1 MRSSGNGTGGAVDL
15 KYIESKIFM
24 DMEFMKNGL
33 LPVLLGAALIAGCT
47 NGAGKKEAGGAPV
60 RVKVESVKCA
70 ESSSVKTY
78 VGRAEAS
85 KSATLL
91 SPFPSSLEQIDAREG
106 KSVGKGGRVALVHS
120 ETVES
125 SLSSAEATLRQ
136 AQDSYDRL
144 QAVKDNGSVP
154 TVKLVEVETE
164 LAKAEAALRAA
175 RKAEDDCSVKAPF
188 DGTVS
193 EVFAEE
199 GENLTVGQP
208 IAKIVDLNSLEISI
222 SVPETEIASC
232 SIGAVAEVTVTAL
245 SDIPV
250 RARVVRKGV
259 DASLLSHSYECAL
272 KLDTPL
278 PGLMPGMICKTVFRT
293 AGEDIGEVPVIPA
306 SVIRTDRTGRY
317 VWTVG
322 EGNLVEKKYV
332 TAGDFSGK
340 GVKILSGLSEG
351 DLLIVGGAAKVSC
364 GMKVETIS
372 E

>member
-1 MRSSGNGTGGAVDL
+1 
-15 KYIESKIFM
+15 
-24 DMEFMKNGL
+24 MKNGL
-33 LPVLLGAALIAGCT
+33 LPVLLGAALISACA
-47 NGAGKKEAGGAPV
+47 NGGGKKEAGRAPV
-60 RVKVESVKCA
+60 RVKVETVKCA

-91 SPFPSSLEQIDAREG
+91 APFPSSLEKIDAREG
-106 KSVGKGGRVALVHS
+106 KSVGKGGRVAMVHS
-120 ETVES
+120 EAVES
-125 SLSSAEATLRQ
+125 SLSAAEATLRQ
-136 AQDSYDRL
+136 AQDGYDRL
-144 QAVKDNGSVP
+144 QEVKDNGSVP

-164 LAKAEAALRAA
+164 LARAKAALRTA
-175 RKAEDDCSVKAPF
+175 RKAEDDCSVKSPF
-188 DGTVS
+188 AGTVS

-199 GENLTVGQP
+199 GENLTIGQP

-222 SVPETEIASC
+222 SVPETEIASF
-232 SIGAVAEVTVTAL
+232 SVGAVAEVTVTAL
-245 SDIPV
+245 SDTPV

-259 DASLLSHSYECAL
+259 DASLLSHSYGCAL

-293 AGEDIGEVPVIPA
+293 AGEGEVPVIPA
-306 SVIRTDRTGRY
+306 SVVRIDKTGRY
-317 VWTVG
+317 VWTLG
-322 EGNLVEKKYV
+322 DGNLVEKKYV
-332 TAGDFSGK
+332 TVGDFSGK

-351 DLLIVGGAAKVSC
+351 DRLIVGGAEKVSC

>member
-1 MRSSGNGTGGAVDL
+1 
-15 KYIESKIFM
+15 
-24 DMEFMKNGL
+24 MKNGL
-33 LPVLLGAALIAGCT
+33 FPVLLGAALISGCA
-47 NGAGKKEAGGAPV
+47 NGGGKKEAGRAPV
-60 RVKVESVKCA
+60 RVKVETVKCA

-91 SPFPSSLEQIDAREG
+91 SPFPASLEKIDAREG
-106 KSVGKGGRVALVHS
+106 QSIGKGGRVALVHS

-125 SLSSAEATLRQ
+125 SLSAAEATLRQ
-136 AQDSYDRL
+136 AQDGYDRL

-154 TVKLVEVETE
+154 TVKIVEVETE
-164 LAKAEAALRAA
+164 LARATAALRTA
-175 RKAEDDCSVKAPF
+175 RKAADDCSVKAPF
-188 DGTVS
+188 SGTVS

-199 GENLTVGQP
+199 GENLSIGQP

-232 SIGAVAEVTVTAL
+232 SVGAVAEMTVTAL
-245 SDIPV
+245 SDTSV

-293 AGEDIGEVPVIPA
+293 AGECEVPVIPA
-306 SVIRTDRTGRY
+306 SVVRVDKTGRY

-322 EGNLVEKKYV
+322 DGNLVEKKHV
-332 TAGDFSGK
+332 TVGDFSGK

-351 DLLIVGGAAKVSC
+351 DRLIVGGAEKVSC

>member
-1 MRSSGNGTGGAVDL
+1 MNMRLL
-15 KYIESKIFM
+15 KNRLF
-24 DMEFMKNGL
+24 
-33 LPVLLGAALIAGCT
+33 PVLLGAALIAGCA
-47 NGAGKKEAGGAPV
+47 NGGGKKETGGAPV

-85 KSATLL
+85 KSVTLL
-91 SPFPSSLEQIDAREG
+91 SPFPARLEKIDAREG
-106 KSVGKGGRVALVHS
+106 RAVGKGGQVARVHS

-125 SLSSAEATLRQ
+125 SLSAAEATLRQ
-136 AQDSYDRL
+136 AQDGYDRL

-164 LAKAEAALRAA
+164 LARAKAALRTA
-175 RKAEDDCSVKAPF
+175 RKAGDDCSVKAPF
-188 DGTVS
+188 PGTIS
-193 EVFAEE
+193 EIFAEE
-199 GENLTVGQP
+199 GENLALGQP

-232 SIGAVAEVTVTAL
+232 SVGAEAEVTVMAL
-245 SDIPV
+245 SDTPV

-259 DASLLSHSYECAL
+259 DASLLSHSYDCAL
-272 KLDTPL
+272 KLDAPL
-278 PGLMPGMICKTVFRT
+278 PGLMPGMICKAVFRS
-293 AGEDIGEVPVIPA
+293 APEGSGEVPVIPA
-306 SVIRTDRTGRY
+306 SVIRADKTGRY

-322 EGNLVEKKYV
+322 GGNIVVKKYV
-332 TAGDFSGK
+332 TVGDFSGK

-351 DLLIVGGAAKVSC
+351 DFLITGGATKVSG

>member
-1 MRSSGNGTGGAVDL
+1 MNF
-15 KYIESKIFM
+15 I
-24 DMEFMKNGL
+24 KNGL
-33 LPVLLGAALIAGCT
+33 LSVLLGAALICGCT
-47 NGAGKKEAGGAPV
+47 NGSEKKEAGRVPV
-60 RVKVESVKCA
+60 KVKVETVKCTK
-70 ESSSVKTY
+70 SSSVKTY

-91 SPFPSSLEQIDAREG
+91 SPFHSSLEQIDAREG
-106 KSVGKGGRVALVHS
+106 KSVGKGGQVALVYS

-125 SLSSAEATLRQ
+125 SLSAAEATLRQ
-136 AQDSYDRL
+136 AQDSYNRL
-144 QAVKDNGSVP
+144 QEVKDNGSVP

-164 LAKAEAALRAA
+164 LERAKAAVRTA
-175 RKAEDDCSVKAPF
+175 RKAKDDCAVKAPF
-188 DGTVS
+188 SGTVS
-193 EVFAEE
+193 EIFAEE

-222 SVPETEIASC
+222 SIPETEIAAC
-232 SIGAVAEVTVTAL
+232 SVGAVAEVTVTAL

-250 RARVVRKGV
+250 HARVVRKGV

-278 PGLMPGMICKTVFRT
+278 PGLMPGMICKTIFRS
-293 AGEDIGEVPVIPA
+293 AEDGISEVPVIPA
-306 SVIRTDRTGRY
+306 SVIRADRTGRY

-322 EGNLVEKKYV
+322 NGNIVKKKYV
-332 TAGDFSGK
+332 IAGDFSGK

-351 DLLIVGGAAKVSC
+351 DLLIVGGAEKVSC

-372 E
+372 K